1 MKIYYRGNLIE
12 NNDTD
17 YSKFTK
23 KYERDAFYISQQT
36 PNGLKLSGSEFD
48 YLKKELD
55 NYRVTYEPIN
65 NEHLIKILNKAKAFY
80 SEQCAFSSVIFEII
94 ESEDGKKYGKEL
106 LTGLMFPLPVKPQI
120 KYYYGF
126 NEKYDLFLEK
136 TYTDDNV
143 ARFRY
148 ILTPLSVAS
157 INEVENYKS
166 KKDKTNF
173 IRSITYYYK
182 ENVFKKQI
190 IEKEIEP
197 LKEQNILTK
206 LMEEIEYLLQLLKQ
220 YNIDAYNRLSF
231 EYEKLLKENNDSLV
245 ATDPSKKELE
255 NFLANVKLTLLV
267 NENKKDSLSEYL
279 TDAAVRYFNRLNSN
293 ELSNQDLNIN
303 DIDVLTEMFLSNKD
317 NYTAIE
323 QRNILTKFSILYLF
337 ITKANINNIE
347 IEDLKESYFSKNL
360 KTIILCIFA
369 LCENSIITNPINITS
384 NDNITIEKVIEII
397 KSIGFNKIES
407 IKIKNLIK

>member
-12 NNDTD
+12 NKDTD

-23 KYERDAFYISQQT
+23 KYERDAFYISEQT

-48 YLKKELD
+48 YLKRELD
-55 NYRVTYEPIN
+55 NYRVTYEPID
-65 NEHLIKILNKAKAFY
+65 NEHLIKILNKANAFY

-106 LTGLMFPLPVKPQI
+106 LTGLMFPLPVNPQI

-220 YNIDAYNRLSF
+220 YNIDAYNRLSL
-231 EYEKLLKENNDSLV
+231 EYEKLLKKNNDSLV
-245 ATDPSKKELE
+245 ATDPSKKELK
-255 NFLANVKLTLLV
+255 NFLANLKLSLLV
-267 NENKKDSLSEYL
+267 SENKKDNLSEYL
-279 TDAAVRYFNRLNSN
+279 TDASVNYFDKMSSN
-293 ELSNQDLNIN
+293 ELSNGDLNIN

-317 NYTAIE
+317 NYTAIN
-323 QRNILTKFSILYLF
+323 QREILIKFSMLYLLV
-337 ITKANINNIE
+337 TKANINNIN
-347 IEDLKESYFSKNL
+347 IENLKESYFSKNL
-360 KTIILCIFA
+360 KTIVLCMFT
-369 LCENSIITNPINITS
+369 LHENGVINSPINITS
-384 NDNITIEKVIEII
+384 NDNITIESVVEII
-397 KSIGFNKIES
+397 KQIEFNKQEKD
-407 IKIKNLIK
+407 KIKNLIK